1 MTPVL
6 PTYKHYTQNL
16 IVMTSGDANA
26 YGEKLLRR
34 QTIMNVFIADK
45 NIMNLILPLTMYIP
59 DVWEVLPILATVFPP
74 VDDVI
79 KKKEV

>member
-1 MTPVL
+1 
-6 PTYKHYTQNL
+6 
-16 IVMTSGDANA
+16 
-26 YGEKLLRR
+26 
-34 QTIMNVFIADK
+34 MNEFIADK
-45 NIMNLILPLTMYIP
+45 NIMNMILPLTMYIP

>member
-16 IVMTSGDANA
+16 IVMTSGDAKRLWRKAIKEANN
-26 YGEKLLRR
+26 YECIYCGQKHYEFDL
-34 QTIMNVFIADK
+34 TID
-45 NIMNLILPLTMYIP
+45 MYIP

>member
-1 MTPVL
+1 MIPVL

-16 IVMTSGDANA
+16 IVMTSETLNA

-59 DVWEVLPILATVFPP
+59 DVWEALPILITVFPP
-74 VDDVI
+74 VEDVI

>member
-1 MTPVL
+1 MPR
-6 PTYKHYTQNL
+6 N
-16 IVMTSGDANA
+16 S
-26 YGEKLLRR
+26 GEKLLRR
-34 QTIMNVFIADK
+34 QTIMNVFIAEKD
-45 NIMNLILPLTMYIP
+45 IMNMILPLTMYIP